1 MSICTSYSDSS
12 ERIVS
17 PPLPMTIPMNS
28 GLIWIVEIRGACS
41 ASASRGCRDRLVHP
55 AEDRDAGVLRLRE
68 GLLHDL
74 AADAGD
80 LDVHLQGG
88 DALVRAGDLEVHVAE
103 VVLRALDVGEDLVVV
118 AFLDE
123 AHRDAGDRSRDR
135 HAGVHQRERRA
146 ADRAHRRR
154 AVRLERLGDD
164 ADRVREVLASSGC
177 TASSARCASAPWPM
191 SRRFGEPMRPVSP
204 TE

>member
-41 ASASRGCRDRLVHP
+41 ASASRGSEIASCILPRIAMR
-55 AEDRDAGVLRLRE
+55 ASFACASACSMIC
-68 GLLHDL
+68 

-88 DALVRAGDLEVHVAE
+88 DALLRAGDLEVHVTE
-103 VVLRALDVGEDLVVV
+103 VILGALDVGEDLV
-118 AFLDE
+118 
-123 AHRDAGDRSRDR
+123 
-135 HAGVHQRERRA
+135 
-146 ADRAHRRR
+146 RRR
-154 AVRLERLGDD
+154 
-164 ADRVREVLASSGC
+164 
-177 TASSARCASAPWPM
+177 PP
-191 SRRFGEPMRPVSP
+191 
-204 TE
+204 